1 MLERKAG
8 ISLLSRDVYVNVVGG
23 LKPEGTSTDLAVAL
37 AVWSAEKGISIPHT
51 TLIIGEIGL
60 TGDLRPVMHAEKLCK
75 EASRMGFDR
84 IILPRR
90 NLGRVKDVPRELELV
105 GVTTV
110 KEAMEASQKGKNNG

>member
-1 MLERKAG
+1 
-8 ISLLSRDVYVNVVGG
+8 
-23 LKPEGTSTDLAVAL
+23 
-37 AVWSAEKGISIPHT
+37 SAEKGASIPHD

-75 EASRMGFDR
+75 EAARMGFDR
-84 IILPRR
+84 IILPKR
-90 NLGRVKDVPRELELV
+90 NLGRVKDVPGGLQLV